1 VKNLLPPII
10 FLSIRHIFMLFI
22 PENWREDIYL
32 IPLHP
37 ELFNHKK
44 VKVMKPRTIIGIIFI
59 VASLLKLA
67 TIWGFIHWSWFTQV
81 TEQPWATYF
90 CIFVVL
96 YMGVS
101 MIIDSYRRDPD
112 QWLQR
117 PLPIGEDGKRICCS
131 VHYGGDEYV
140 YHGEIFHG
148 ARLDAFCGGIRMDL
162 REAVITEDEEI
173 DIHTFCGGIELI
185 VPSTVNVNVKSQS
198 FIGGVGNHT
207 ARTTDPKAPTIHIV
221 ASNFIG
227 GVDIKN

>member
-1 VKNLLPPII
+1 M
-10 FLSIRHIFMLFI
+10 R
-22 PENWREDIYL
+22 
-32 IPLHP
+32 
-37 ELFNHKK
+37 
-44 VKVMKPRTIIGIIFI
+44 PRTIIGIIFI

-96 YMGVS
+96 YVGVHL
-101 MIIDSYRRDPD
+101 IIDSYRRDPD

-117 PLPIGEDGKRICCS
+117 PLPIGEDGKRIRCS

-140 YHGEIFHG
+140 YRGETFHG

-173 DIHTFCGGIELI
+173 DIHTFCGGIELF
-185 VPSTVNVNVKSQS
+185 VPTHVNVVVQSRS
-198 FIGGVGNHT
+198 FIGGVGNHAMHT
-207 ARTTDPKAPTIHIV
+207 ADPKAPTLHIV
-221 ASNFIG
+221 ADNFLG